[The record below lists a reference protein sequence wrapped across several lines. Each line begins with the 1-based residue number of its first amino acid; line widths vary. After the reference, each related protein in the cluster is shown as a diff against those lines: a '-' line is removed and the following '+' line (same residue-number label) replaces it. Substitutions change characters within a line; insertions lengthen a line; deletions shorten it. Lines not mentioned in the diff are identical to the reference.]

1 MASLYKRATPSQAQI
16 LRIVEGA
23 VKNATDAH
31 PNLDIGPQ
39 HRRSIA
45 KRAAG
50 TLTAQWPQV
59 LAAGIQSS
67 ESGGGLTVSRP
78 RRQASCSMKAAGREA
93 PQRHQRFPLR
103 RLIAEIAR
111 PIRDLK
117 LSGQM
122 ERAQAMIDV
131 LKAIHRLRLP
141 AENNAGVRAIS
152 PQDR

>member
-1 MASLYKRATPSQAQI
+1 MYKRATPAQSMV

-31 PNLDIGPQ
+31 PELDIRPH

-50 TLTAQWPQV
+50 TLTAQWPDV
-59 LAAGIQSS
+59 LAAGPPRS
-67 ESGGGLTVSRP
+67 ESGEGLNSARP
-78 RRQASCSMKAAGREA
+78 RRRSSNSLKAVGREA
-93 PQRHQRFPLR
+93 TQATKRFPLR

-117 LSGQM
+117 QSGRT
-122 ERAQAMIDV
+122 ERAAAMVDVLRMIDS
-131 LKAIHRLRLP
+131 LRKG
-141 AENNAGVRAIS
+141 A
-152 PQDR
+152 